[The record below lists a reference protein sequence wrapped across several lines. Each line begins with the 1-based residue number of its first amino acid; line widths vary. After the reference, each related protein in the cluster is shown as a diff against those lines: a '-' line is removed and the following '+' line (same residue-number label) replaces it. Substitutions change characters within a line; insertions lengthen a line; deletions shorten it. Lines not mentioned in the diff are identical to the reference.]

1 MPAYNTEKY
10 IAEAIESILNQ
21 SYINFEFLICDDGST
36 DSTLEVIKRYAE
48 KDDRIRYFAN
58 KRNIGNLKTTNFLF
72 KQCSGKYIAI
82 QDSDDISKHSRLER
96 LMDELESNEQLG
108 VVGSNYV
115 RIDSQNRPISSS
127 FLPLTNDHI
136 QSLLSKEVPPV
147 LWGSCMFRKNILE
160 KAGYFRIIF
169 NRKGFA
175 DLDLLYRF
183 CELMEC
189 KNLNSVLYQYRT
201 SDQDKYPKKG
211 ILVQNGLDI
220 LVQSHLLRESGEK
233 DFLDPS
239 NHIEIRRFVSKLL
252 FRRAEQ
258 SQWKNNFYEAQKL
271 YMKSLIVYPFNFT
284 AVKNIFKLM
293 LLKNP
298 NV

>member
-1 MPAYNTEKY
+1 
-10 IAEAIESILNQ
+10 
-21 SYINFEFLICDDGST
+21 
-36 DSTLEVIKRYAE
+36 
-48 KDDRIRYFAN
+48 
-58 KRNIGNLKTTNFLF
+58 
-72 KQCSGKYIAI
+72 
-82 QDSDDISKHSRLER
+82 
-96 LMDELESNEQLG
+96 
-108 VVGSNYV
+108 
-115 RIDSQNRPISSS
+115 
-127 FLPLTNDHI
+127 
-136 QSLLSKEVPPV
+136 
-147 LWGSCMFRKNILE
+147 
-160 KAGYFRIIF
+160 
-169 NRKGFA
+169 
-175 DLDLLYRF
+175 
-183 CELMEC
+183 MEC